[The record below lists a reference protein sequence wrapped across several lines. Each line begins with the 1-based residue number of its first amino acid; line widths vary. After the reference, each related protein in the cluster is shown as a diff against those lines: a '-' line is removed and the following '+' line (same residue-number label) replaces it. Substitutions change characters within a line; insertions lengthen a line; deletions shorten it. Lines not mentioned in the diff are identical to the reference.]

1 MTNAVNVVEIASE
14 AITVFA
20 PAKLNL
26 FLHVIGRRADG
37 YHDLESLF
45 VFLNVGDRLRFEA
58 LGKGAATAADPG
70 IDLVLDPDPGIPLEQ
85 NLIWRAVERVRTVEP
100 RLPQPRIRVEKALPM
115 QAGLGGGSADA
126 AAVVHWAEGLFPSLD
141 FRAAVAGLG
150 ADLPPAMDQQA
161 RVWRGTG
168 DIPGEPVTGLAG
180 TPVLLLKPEGGVSTA
195 ACFQRLSPGS
205 AAPPSDFGGSP
216 RAWLPSTRNDLEAPA
231 RDLNADIGTALDAL
245 SGAGDPWLVR
255 MTGSGST
262 CFALYHEKGPRDA
275 ALEAVQRR
283 FPRWW
288 TAAAEIL

>member
-1 MTNAVNVVEIASE
+1 MTIAARAAEPAAGS
-14 AITVFA
+14 VFA

-26 FLHVIGRRADG
+26 FLHVLGRRAEG

-45 VFLNVGDRLRFEA
+45 VFLDVGDRLHFEPA
-58 LGKGAATAADPG
+58 DSAAA
-70 IDLVLDPDPGIPLEQ
+70 DLVLEPDLGIPREQ
-85 NLIWRAVERVRTVEP
+85 NLIWRALERVRTVEP

-126 AAVVHWAEGLFPSLD
+126 AAVVHWAEGLFPGAD
-141 FRAAVAGLG
+141 FRSVVAGLG

-168 DIPGEPVTGLAG
+168 DLPGDLVTDLAG
-180 TPVLLLKPEGGVSTA
+180 TPVLLLKPVGGVSTA
-195 ACFQRLSPGS
+195 ACFQRLDPG
-205 AAPPSDFGGSP
+205 APAPSLDFSGSS

-231 RDLNADIGTALDAL
+231 RDLNPDIGVALDVLA
-245 SGAGDPWLVR
+245 GAAGEPWLVR

-262 CFALYHEKGPRDA
+262 CFALYNEKGPRDA

-283 FPRWW
+283 FPGWW

>member
-1 MTNAVNVVEIASE
+1 MITAVNAAEPASVS
-14 AITVFA
+14 VFA

-26 FLHVIGRRADG
+26 FLHVLGRRPDG

-45 VFLNVGDRLRFEA
+45 VFLDVGDRLHFEPA
-58 LGKGAATAADPG
+58 DSTAA
-70 IDLVLDPDPGIPLEQ
+70 DLVLDPDPGIPREQ
-85 NLIWRAVERVRTVEP
+85 NLIWRALERVRALEP

-126 AAVVHWAEGLFPSLD
+126 AAVVHWAEGLFPGVD
-141 FRAAVAGLG
+141 FRGVVAGLG

-168 DIPGEPVTGLAG
+168 EVPGDLVTDLAG
-180 TPVLLLKPEGGVSTA
+180 TPVLLLKPVGGVSTA
-195 ACFQRLSPGS
+195 ACFQRLDPGAPTPSPDFSGS
-205 AAPPSDFGGSP
+205 S

-231 RDLNADIGTALDAL
+231 RALNPDIGAALDAL
-245 SGAGDPWLVR
+245 RGAAGEPWLVR

-262 CFALYHEKGPRDA
+262 CFALYNEKGPRDA
-275 ALEAVQRR
+275 ALEAFQRR
-283 FPRWW
+283 FPGWW

>member
-1 MTNAVNVVEIASE
+1 MITGVNAAEPASVS
-14 AITVFA
+14 VFA

-26 FLHVIGRRADG
+26 FLHVFGRRPDG

-45 VFLNVGDRLRFEA
+45 VFLDVGDRLHFERA
-58 LGKGAATAADPG
+58 DSSAAN
-70 IDLVLDPDPGIPLEQ
+70 LVLDPDPGIPREQ
-85 NLIWRAVERVRTVEP
+85 NLIWRALERVHALEP

-126 AAVVHWAEGLFPSLD
+126 AAVVHWAEGLFPNAD
-141 FRAAVAGLG
+141 FRAVVAGLG

-168 DIPGEPVTGLAG
+168 AVPGDLVTDLAG
-180 TPVLLLKPEGGVSTA
+180 TPVLLLKPVGGVSTA
-195 ACFQRLSPGS
+195 ACFQRLDPGAPAPSPDF
-205 AAPPSDFGGSP
+205 SDSS
-216 RAWLPSTRNDLEAPA
+216 RAWLPATRNDLEAPA
-231 RDLNADIGTALDAL
+231 RALNPDIGAALDAL
-245 SGAGDPWLVR
+245 CGAAGEPWLVR

-262 CFALYHEKGPRDA
+262 CFALYNKKGPRDA

-283 FPRWW
+283 FPGWW

>member
-1 MTNAVNVVEIASE
+1 MINAAYAAETV
-14 AITVFA
+14 TVFA

-26 FLHVIGRRADG
+26 FLHVLGRRADG

-45 VFLNVGDRLRFEA
+45 VFLDIGDRLQFETPDSA
-58 LGKGAATAADPG
+58 AADASAG
-70 IDLVLDPDPGIPLEQ
+70 GLVLDPDPGIPREQ
-85 NLIWRAVERVRTVEP
+85 NLIWRALARVRAVEP

-126 AAVVHWAEGLFPSLD
+126 AAVVHWAEGLFPSGD
-141 FRAAVAGLG
+141 FRSAVAGLG
-150 ADLPPAMDQQA
+150 ADLPPAMDQRA
-161 RVWRGTG
+161 RIWRGTG
-168 DIPGEPVTGLAG
+168 DVAGDPVAGLAG

-195 ACFQRLSPGS
+195 ACFQRLSLGR
-205 AAPPSDFGGSP
+205 AAAVSDFSGPP

-231 RDLNADIGTALDAL
+231 RDLNPDIGVALDVL
-245 SGAGDPWLVR
+245 AGVAGEPWLVR

-262 CFALYHEKGPRDA
+262 CFALYNEKEPRDA

-283 FPRWW
+283 FPGWW

>member
-1 MTNAVNVVEIASE
+1 MINAAYAAETV
-14 AITVFA
+14 TVFA

-26 FLHVIGRRADG
+26 FLHVLGRRADG

-45 VFLNVGDRLRFEA
+45 VFLDVGDRLHFEA
-58 LGKGAATAADPG
+58 PDSAAADGSAP
-70 IDLVLDPDPGIPLEQ
+70 DLVLDPDPGIPREQ
-85 NLIWRAVERVRTVEP
+85 NLIWRALERVRALEP

-126 AAVVHWAEGLFPSLD
+126 AAVVHWAEGLFPGVN
-141 FRAAVAGLG
+141 FRSAVAGLG

-168 DIPGEPVTGLAG
+168 DVAGDPVAGLAG

-195 ACFQRLSPGS
+195 ACFQRLSLGR
-205 AAPPSDFGGSP
+205 AAAVSDFSGPP

-231 RDLNADIGTALDAL
+231 RDLNPDIGVALDVL
-245 SGAGDPWLVR
+245 AGVAGEPWLVR

-262 CFALYHEKGPRDA
+262 CFALYNEKGPRDA

-283 FPRWW
+283 FPGWW

>member
-1 MTNAVNVVEIASE
+1 MITAVNAAEPASVS
-14 AITVFA
+14 VFA

-26 FLHVIGRRADG
+26 FLHVLGRRPDG

-45 VFLNVGDRLRFEA
+45 VFLDVGDHLHFEPA
-58 LGKGAATAADPG
+58 DSAAA
-70 IDLVLDPDPGIPLEQ
+70 DLVLETDPGIPREQ
-85 NLIWRAVERVRTVEP
+85 NLIWRALERVRTVEP

-126 AAVVHWAEGLFPSLD
+126 AAVVHWAEGLFPGAD
-141 FRAAVAGLG
+141 FRAAVAGFG

-168 DIPGEPVTGLAG
+168 DVPGDFVTDLAG
-180 TPVLLLKPEGGVSTA
+180 KPVLLLKPVGGVSTA
-195 ACFQRLSPGS
+195 ACFQRLDPGAPAPSPDFSGS
-205 AAPPSDFGGSP
+205 S

-231 RDLNADIGTALDAL
+231 RDLNPAIGMGLDAL
-245 SGAGDPWLVR
+245 SEAGEPWLVR

-262 CFALYHEKGPRDA
+262 CFALYNEKGPRDA

-283 FPRWW
+283 FPGWW
-288 TAAAEIL
+288 TAAAAIL

>member
-1 MTNAVNVVEIASE
+1 MITAVNAAEPAS
-14 AITVFA
+14 ASVFA

-26 FLHVIGRRADG
+26 FLHVLGRRPDG

-45 VFLNVGDRLRFEA
+45 VFLDVGDRLHFEPA
-58 LGKGAATAADPG
+58 DSAAA
-70 IDLVLDPDPGIPLEQ
+70 DLVLEPDLGIPREQ
-85 NLIWRAVERVRTVEP
+85 NLIWRALERVRTVEP

-126 AAVVHWAEGLFPSLD
+126 AAVVHWAEGLFPGVD
-141 FRAAVAGLG
+141 FRGAVAGLG
-150 ADLPPAMDQQA
+150 ADLPPAMDQHA

-168 DIPGEPVTGLAG
+168 DVPGDLVTDLAG
-180 TPVLLLKPEGGVSTA
+180 TPVLLLKPVGGVSTA
-195 ACFQRLSPGS
+195 ACFQRLDPGAPAHSPDFSGS
-205 AAPPSDFGGSP
+205 S

-231 RDLNADIGTALDAL
+231 RAINPDIGAALDAL
-245 SGAGDPWLVR
+245 GGTAGEPWLVR

-262 CFALYHEKGPRDA
+262 CFALYNEKGPRDA

-283 FPRWW
+283 FPGWW